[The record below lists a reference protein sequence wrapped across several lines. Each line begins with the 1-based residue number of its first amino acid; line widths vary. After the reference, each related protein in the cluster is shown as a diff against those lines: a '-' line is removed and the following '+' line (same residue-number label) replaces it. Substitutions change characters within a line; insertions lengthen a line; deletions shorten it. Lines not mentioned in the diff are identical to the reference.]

1 MGRAIICIFLFE
13 KWPMTETPKVAWL
26 KINNDDNKNNNNNK
40 NSKNDDTEW
49 EKPRKTP
56 TRVMH
61 LKGPHIENV
70 ET

>member
-1 MGRAIICIFLFE
+1 MII
-13 KWPMTETPKVAWL
+13 
-26 KINNDDNKNNNNNK
+26 NDDNKNNNNNNNNK
-40 NSKNDDTEW
+40 NSKNDDNEW

-61 LKGPHIENV
+61 FIGPHIENV